1 MGNITT
7 YDPDGPTKLE
17 VAHALRTAAEWCR
30 TSPAEERCYMRLAA
44 AANSIFP
51 VSPTSCYAVKWC
63 AFGRVEKELNYVYL
77 CKQLVSW
84 GYHPGAISGAWD
96 AEMPHVAADRM
107 VAMAEALEAQI
118 GTTEAPVVAT
128 AQTNVANLPMLVT
141 WPSGEIGYYLT
152 ACEIVTK
159 RRSAHAKLTAVS
171 WIDEAELQPVLAL
184 A

>member
-17 VAHALRTAAEWCR
+17 VAHALRTAAAWCR

-44 AANSIFP
+44 TPNSIFP

-84 GYHPGAISGAWD
+84 GYHPATISTPWD
-96 AEMPHVAADRM
+96 AKMHHAAADRM
-107 VAMAEALEAQI
+107 VAMAEDLEAQI
-118 GTTEAPVVAT
+118 PTTVEEPEAELEA
-128 AQTNVANLPMLVT
+128 
-141 WPSGEIGYYLT
+141 S
-152 ACEIVTK
+152 
-159 RRSAHAKLTAVS
+159 AKLTAVS